1 MDKAGAAEGHHR
13 LRALCALGDGARMAR
28 ARGSSNGNRIFAKRR
43 AQVRR
48 RLIGGSGPRSAL
60 RGGVGDQKDM
70 S

>member
-1 MDKAGAAEGHHR
+1 MDKTVAAKRHHR

-28 ARGSSNGNRIFAKRR
+28 ARRAHHGDRVLANRRT
-43 AQVRR
+43 QVRR

-60 RGGVGDQKDM
+60 CGGVGDQKDM